1 MLIPRTSF
9 IEAHAILGEH
19 HAACRA
25 VREPRP
31 PPRFSRAMRW
41 LTVALLMPSAAAAAV
56 NDFVSTTRAKID
68 KEQDIVNVAPLL
80 FG

>member
-1 MLIPRTSF
+1 
-9 IEAHAILGEH
+9 
-19 HAACRA
+19 
-25 VREPRP
+25 
-31 PPRFSRAMRW
+31 MRW